1 MKSKLL
7 HESPERLRTFAVVFG
22 KGDEAKSGLERFA
35 RDRRITG
42 AALTG
47 IGAFREATLAYF
59 DPDELDYFDLPV
71 NEQVEVLSL
80 IGNITLEQGEP
91 VVHAHV
97 VVGKRDGS
105 TAGGHLQAAT
115 VWPTLEVLVEETPR
129 HLRKRYDRET
139 GLTLIDLT
147 A

>member
-1 MKSKLL
+1 MRSKLL
-7 HESPERLRTFAVVFG
+7 HESPERLKTFVVVFA

-35 RDRRITG
+35 HDKRITG
-42 AALTG
+42 ASLTG

-59 DPDELDYFDLPV
+59 DPDRLDYVDVPV
-71 NEQVEVLSL
+71 NEQVEVLSF
-80 IGNITLEQGEP
+80 IGNVTLEQGDP
-91 VVHAHV
+91 VMHAHV
-97 VVGKRDGS
+97 VAGRRDGS
-105 TAGGHLQAAT
+105 TVGGHLKGGT
-115 VWPTLEVLVEETPR
+115 VWPTLEVLVQETPR

>member
-7 HESPERLRTFAVVFG
+7 HESPERLRTFAVVFS

-35 RDRRITG
+35 RDKRITG
-42 AALTG
+42 ASLTA

-59 DPDELDYFDLPV
+59 DPDELDYLDLPI

-80 IGNITLEQGEP
+80 MGNVTLEEGDP
-91 VVHAHV
+91 VVHAHAV
-97 VVGKRDGS
+97 FGRRDGS
-105 TAGGHLQAAT
+105 TVGGHLKGAT
-115 VWPTLEVLVEETPR
+115 VWPTLEVLIEETPR

-139 GLTLIDLT
+139 GLALIDLT